1 MLLLGPH
8 IVPMVG
14 RFGWCVVGSRA
25 VGLLTVDVVVAL
37 CCTTLLVGVSAA
49 AVSAAN
55 QTHVEFE

>member
-1 MLLLGPH
+1 
-8 IVPMVG
+8 MVG